1 MLKRLSIG
9 QRLATIPVLV
19 AIAGSGL
26 VALMCWQVSHAES
39 GSAAINLAGRQRM
52 LNQKYVHEVLELNLG
67 RSPDTRETKNI
78 IRESLDVLSEGGEHR
93 FGKISAARDPK
104 LVASLQAQREEF
116 ERLFRMADRLVS
128 GAASQD
134 EAALE
139 TFVQESERVHE
150 AAQSTVDVL
159 SSVISDRHQASL
171 WGAAVLGLLVITITG
186 GWAFVCGNSVVG
198 EVHTIAEHLHDMSHE
213 KLERVSNKLRNN
225 ASGTSNQAMLASS
238 IADQVRQNAQSLS
251 RAVAQFEAS
260 IIKISDNASTAVIVA
275 RNAVT
280 VADQTNH
287 TVTRLGESSAEIGN
301 VIKVINSIAEQT
313 NLLALNAT
321 IEAARAGEAGKG
333 FAVVANEVKELAK
346 ETSRAT
352 EDIVSRVSTIQADT
366 RQAVDAIGLVGKT
379 IAEINESQNA
389 IAGAV
394 EEQTTMTSEISRHIT
409 DLASGSDEIAGNISH
424 VADTARCTVEESDET
439 LSAALDIER
448 HASALLTLVGRT
460 TSSQPALPA

>member
-1 MLKRLSIG
+1 MLKHLSIG
-9 QRLATIPVLV
+9 QRLATIPILV
-19 AIAGSGL
+19 AITGSGL
-26 VALMCWQVSHAES
+26 VGLMCWQVSHAES

-52 LNQKYVHEVLELNLG
+52 LNQKYVRQVLELNLG
-67 RSPDTRETKNI
+67 RSPDTRETQDL
-78 IRESLDVLSEGGEHR
+78 IRESLDLLRDGGEHR
-93 FGKISAARDPK
+93 FGKIAAAQDPR
-104 LVASLQAQREEF
+104 LTESLQSQHEEF
-116 ERLFRMADRLVS
+116 ERLFLIADRFIRDPES
-128 GAASQD
+128 PNQ
-134 EAALE
+134 AALE
-139 TFVQESERVHE
+139 SLVQESERVHE

-159 SSVISDRHQASL
+159 SSVISDQHHASL
-171 WGAAVLGLLVITITG
+171 WGAAVLGSLVIAITG

-198 EVHTIAEHLHDMSHE
+198 EVHTIAEQLHGMSHD

-225 ASGTSNQAMLASS
+225 ANGTSNQAILASS
-238 IADQVRQNAQSLS
+238 IADQVRHNAQSLS
-251 RAVAQFEAS
+251 RAVTQFEAS
-260 IIKISDNASTAVIVA
+260 IIKISNNASTAVSVA

-280 VADQTNH
+280 VADQTNR

-366 RQAVDAIGLVGKT
+366 RQAVDAIGLVGQT

-424 VADTARCTVEESDET
+424 VADTARWTVQESDET
-439 LSAALDIER
+439 LSAAIDIER
-448 HASALLTLVGRT
+448 HASALLTLVGRA
-460 TSSQPALPA
+460 TSPQSTQPV